1 MRRVAGHARGAV
13 GHGCV
18 NHRHS
23 VDGRDGLPVTLT
35 AEASITRD
43 MCSATLVTAAAF
55 ARFKGWM
62 LIALQHG
69 HPPGSRCMRIVARH
83 AVAARGF
90 DSRYNVNRTPA
101 LRLCIVA
108 GPAQL

>member
-23 VDGRDGLPVTLT
+23 VNGGDGFFMALT
-35 AEASITRD
+35 AKIPITSD
-43 MCSATLVTAAAF
+43 MRGTAFVTAAAF